1 MLQAL
6 TQQQQKDEAEL
17 CAAAAHLLVKHAVQ
31 RVVQQEQAELLQQV
45 LS

>member
-6 TQQQQKDEAEL
+6 TQQQEKDEAEL
-17 CAAAAHLLVKHAVQ
+17 CAAAAHLLVKQAVQ
-31 RVVQQEQAELLQQV
+31 SLLQQEQAELLQQV